1 MPPFEKVGQS
11 MAISNPAPQARESL
25 INRLLTTAAVASAGG
40 IIGRKFPFTGVAS
53 YEAPLIFQR

>member
-1 MPPFEKVGQS
+1 